1 MIRARAKLLLA
12 AAAALAVTIPALAQ
26 DQPES
31 LLPPGFEQ
39 PSPSPTPAPS
49 PLQNVTS
56 NALGG
61 ESTVEML
68 SPDAALAEF
77 VEQELPPPIELPEF
91 ARRDPSLVGPLPS
104 SQTGFAAGA
113 WGSASGKFL

>member
-1 MIRARAKLLLA
+1 MLA

-39 PSPSPTPAPS
+39 PSPTPSPTPAPS
-49 PLQNVTS
+49 PLQNATS

-61 ESTVEML
+61 ETAVEMV
-68 SPDAALAEF
+68 SPDAALAEL
-77 VEQELPPPIELPEF
+77 VE
-91 ARRDPSLVGPLPS
+91 RDIDR
-104 SQTGFAAGA
+104 
-113 WGSASGKFL
+113 ASVV